1 MKRMDALRIAT
12 NFYTFRMGVKPE
24 SMAITVM
31 EPADGRIAMQTTTC
45 NAEGEEIT
53 YEIELRPT
61 TNGITM
67 KQVISDCDLSDFIQD
82 VKHLSDLKKGDLFR
96 LESDCVVWRFYGA
109 EKRYGALAYGFT
121 RQNGREISWLNK
133 DVNVYPCVK

>member
-12 NFYTFRMGVKPE
+12 NFYAFRMGVKPE

-31 EPADGRIAMQTTTC
+31 EPADGRIVMQTTTC

-96 LESDCVVWRFYGA
+96 LESAWYGA
-109 EKRYGALAYGFT
+109 FMVLKNVTARWPMALLVKMVGRYLG
-121 RQNGREISWLNK
+121 
-133 DVNVYPCVK
+133 

>member
-12 NFYTFRMGVKPE
+12 NFYAFRMGVKPE

-31 EPADGRIAMQTTTC
+31 EPADGRIVMQTTTC

-82 VKHLSDLKKGDLFR
+82 VKHLSTLKRAIFSG
-96 LESDCVVWRFYGA
+96 WRVIAWYGA
-109 EKRYGALAYGFT
+109 FMVLKNVTARWPMALLVKMVGRYLG
-121 RQNGREISWLNK
+121 
-133 DVNVYPCVK
+133 